1 MWTEAQNKKRLER
14 GSREEGHGENLSKLI
29 ILYTGVVDT
38 ETHRE
43 VIFEEIK
50 AEISSEAIKNIKPW
64 IARNVWIASQKY
76 KGTTL
81 GIAK

>member
-14 GSREEGHGENLSKLI
+14 GSREGGHGENLSKLI
-29 ILYTGVVDT
+29 ILYTGVIDT

-64 IARNVWIASQKY
+64 IARNV
-76 KGTTL
+76 
-81 GIAK
+81 